1 MISLREIEPTDISRF
16 FDFMQD
22 KDSLW
27 QAAFTS
33 EDPTNRAKHN
43 EHWEKIL
50 NNPNILNKTILL
62 DGQVVGSIGRYFMDE
77 VAQIT
82 YWLDSEFKGRGI
94 TTKALQLFLE
104 LDQTRPLEG
113 RTAFDNIASAKV
125 LTKNG
130 FNQIGTDMYFSN
142 ARGKEI
148 EEVIWRLV

>member
-1 MISLREIEPTDISRF
+1 
-16 FDFMQD
+16 
-22 KDSLW
+22 
-27 QAAFTS
+27 
-33 EDPTNRAKHN
+33 
-43 EHWEKIL
+43 
-50 NNPNILNKTILL
+50 
-62 DGQVVGSIGRYFMDE
+62 MDE

-104 LDQTRPLEG
+104 LDETRPLEG

-142 ARGKEI
+142 ARGIEI
-148 EEVIWRLV
+148 EEIIWRLV